1 MCFWISF
8 HCIETRLNI
17 RDDINVLFVEGKNN
31 LILLSRNVNKYPSIV
46 YFGNSKTKKKK
57 IRKCILENYK

>member
-1 MCFWISF
+1 M
-8 HCIETRLNI
+8 RLNI

-46 YFGNSKTKKKK
+46 YFGNSKTKKTKK
-57 IRKCILENYK
+57 YESVY